1 MKQKLLAA
9 SLLLS
14 LGVML
19 LGGCGNQAQPPAPA
33 PEKITPEKIAPE
45 KIAPEKIAPEKIAP
59 EEDSPAYGLPLEITI
74 EGVPEVPEEI
84 RGPSAPIEEKEEL
97 AKDRRSSMPGG

>member
-1 MKQKLLAA
+1 MRKEPLAA

-19 LGGCGNQAQPPAPA
+19 VGGCGNEAQTPTPA
-33 PEKITPEKIAPE
+33 PEK
-45 KIAPEKIAPEKIAP
+45 
-59 EEDSPAYGLPLEITI
+59 DSPAYGLPLEITI

-84 RGPSAPIEEKEEL
+84 RGPYPPIEEKEEEE
-97 AKDRRSSMPGG
+97 